1 MFLTQLSK
9 LDVYFMFVLAQM
21 RRMMMMATVTLKRK
35 RTLAT
40 QQNELGQ
47 QLAEP
52 QETESSSSFSESAIV
67 SQTVMSRLIVL
78 HDSLV

>member
-1 MFLTQLSK
+1 
-9 LDVYFMFVLAQM
+9 
-21 RRMMMMATVTLKRK
+21 MMMATVTLKRK